1 MPVNN
6 PPEPKDWGPV
16 AYPANQTGSW
26 GNLGYLDAN
35 HGEGAVLAVMP
46 TSDGGV
52 VWMQGGFG
60 NQFWRLFSDGS
71 LHRYT
76 LQADGMLRE
85 YRVETLNGEIIYT
98 SPDPFSGST
107 AGDAAMR
114 SMRTGKPFHIT
125 QQATIPLPGGNYNWK
140 TCAVTWYYD
149 DTGGVSFGVL
159 EDGSR
164 VVYEMNLTP
173 DGPVPRNA
181 THNVGSTRSGFN
193 LMPLEIAVV
202 YDGNVF
208 PKSPVIEGFGSRWAF
223 AERSFPYYIPAE
235 YFTNKVVTDEK
246 IKSLPGSGL
255 AIIYYM
261 ILHAKMFGN
270 CPHYLP
276 TKDISNGMSEAQ
288 AFCNEMDIRMRIYNL
303 RPDLHFTT
311 GPKGEKIVGLVDP
324 LIIPI
329 YNGMKCK
336 ESIWAT
342 VGLAVAL
349 GLFTAGVGAILPVLG
364 TLTELAQMGNAV
376 ANMFAAQ
383 EGVQRALEL
392 KNEISGGIAG
402 ILKETKLI
410 IPTPTVTKTPDPVTG
425 TVASAPSSSSKSL
438 AIPAVLLL
446 LLLL

>member
-1 MPVNN
+1 MALLPTPN
-6 PPEPKDWGPV
+6 G
-16 AYPANQTGSW
+16 
-26 GNLGYLDAN
+26 
-35 HGEGAVLAVMP
+35 GAI
-46 TSDGGV
+46 
-52 VWMQGGFG
+52 WMQGGFG
-60 NQFWRLFSDGS
+60 NQFWRLFPDGS

-76 LQADGMLRE
+76 LQANGVLRE
-85 YRVETLNGEIIYT
+85 YRVETIKGEIIYT

-114 SMRTGKPFHIT
+114 ALRTVKPFHIT

-173 DGPVPRNA
+173 DGPIPRDA
-181 THNVGSTRSGFN
+181 TYKVGSTRSGSN
-193 LMPLEIAVV
+193 LMPLQIAVV

-208 PKSPVIEGFGSRWAF
+208 PKSPVVEGFGSPLSF
-223 AERSFPYYIPAE
+223 AGRSFPYYISAA

-261 ILHAKMFGN
+261 ILKAKMFGN

-303 RPDLHFTT
+303 RQDLHFTT
-311 GPKGEKIVGLVDP
+311 GSKGEKIVGLVDP
-324 LIIPI
+324 LAIPM
-329 YNGMKCK
+329 YNGMRCK
-336 ESIWAT
+336 DSP
-342 VGLAVAL
+342 LAMIAIGVAMSV
-349 GLFTAGVGAILPVLG
+349 FTAGVGAILPVLG
-364 TLTELAQMGNAV
+364 TLTELSQLGNAV

-402 ILKETKLI
+402 ILKETKLT
-410 IPTPTVTKTPDPVTG
+410 IPMPTITKTPAPVTG
-425 TVASAPSSSSKSL
+425 IVASSPSSSSKSL
-438 AIPAVLLL
+438 AIPSVLLL